1 MLVLRTSK
9 RRLRR
14 ARTLGRCRGRHPLVV
29 EYRGIGFR
37 IGTCGREAL
46 TDLVERIGGSN
57 TLLIGRDLAGVGF
70 VDLVFDIDPLLP
82 CLFDLVGN
90 NFAMAFGTVDLLAGR
105 TLLDL

>member
-57 TLLIGRDLAGVGF
+57 TLFIGGDLAGVGF
-70 VDLVFDIDPLLP
+70 VNLVSDIAPLLP
-82 CLFDLVGN
+82 CCSISS
-90 NFAMAFGTVDLLAGR
+90 AT
-105 TLLDL
+105 TLRWRSARSISWRAE